1 MDVGLNG
8 GIQPTIDVEVSQ
20 ARETEPYQE
29 IIKLRKCEA
38 TATIKISGLNG
49 PKLNRLAL
57 RVGQDPLGL
66 DPAAQFLAQPLDDI
80 GEADPCASATSC
92 GVCSH

>member
-49 PKLNRLAL
+49 LMGLGMVMNG
-57 RVGQDPLGL
+57 VDPN
-66 DPAAQFLAQPLDDI
+66 QLAQGIERSFEYTVQITEDGQELITVYTD
-80 GEADPCASATSC
+80 
-92 GVCSH
+92 